1 MGGAKKKP
9 ARRILVT
16 CSRGV
21 TPYLREEIEGLG
33 YDVLSE
39 SSGGIETTGSLDD
52 TMNLNLQLR
61 TGQRVLLLLQEFR
74 VTDIQD
80 FYRKVRNI
88 SWEDHI
94 HEDGYVCVTSAV
106 DSLLINN
113 SRYANQKCKDA
124 IVDRIKEKRGRR
136 PDSGPEK
143 DGAVIFVYW
152 KGNRCSV
159 YLDTSG
165 EPLFKRGY
173 RVHSLTAPMQ
183 ETLAAAVV
191 SATGWDGQSSFINPM
206 CGSGTIAI
214 EAALR
219 AADRAPGLTRR
230 NFGFMHL
237 KGYDRERWHK
247 LRNKAQKKAKTTL
260 SHKIIATDKSAQAIK
275 AAKSN
280 AALAGVADLIEFRV
294 CDYADTPVS
303 VIPGVV
309 MFNPEYGER
318 MGTMSKLEDI
328 YRGIGDF
335 LKQKCS
341 GYKGY
346 IFTGN
351 LSLAKKIGLRSKR
364 RITFYSGKIECRLL
378 EYDLYEG
385 SRKGTTKTR

>member
-1 MGGAKKKP
+1 MSKLVKP
-9 ARRILVT
+9 EKSKILIT

-21 TPYLREEIEGLG
+21 GPYLKKEVEGLG
-33 YDVLSE
+33 YSVTSE
-39 SSGGIETTGSLDD
+39 TASGVETLGALDD
-52 TMNLNLQLR
+52 AMKFNLHIR
-61 TGQRVLLLLQEFR
+61 TGQRVLLLLNEFR
-74 VTDIQD
+74 IKDIQD
-80 FYRKVRNI
+80 FYRKVKNI
-88 SWEDHI
+88 RWEDHI
-94 HEDGYVCVTSAV
+94 HEDGYICVTSAV
-106 DSLLINN
+106 DSPLINN

-124 IVDRIKEKRGRR
+124 IVDRIKEERGSR

-143 DGAVIFVYW
+143 DRIVIFIHW
-152 KGNRCSV
+152 KGNKCSV

-173 RVHSLTAPMQ
+173 REISLTAPMQ

-191 SATGWDGQSSFINPM
+191 SATDWDGRSSFINPM
-206 CGSGTIAI
+206 CGSGTLAI
-214 EAALR
+214 EAALK
-219 AADRAPGLTRR
+219 ASDKAPGITRN

-237 KGYDRERWHK
+237 KGFDKVMWNK
-247 LRNKAQKKAKTTL
+247 LRSHAEKRSKTSL
-260 SHKIIATDKSAQAIK
+260 PHKIIASDKSHQAIK

-280 AALAGVADLIEFRV
+280 AARAGVTNLIDFRV

-303 VIPGVV
+303 VIPGIV
-309 MFNPEYGER
+309 MMNPEYGER
-318 MGTMSKLEDI
+318 MGTLSKLEET
-328 YRGIGDF
+328 YRGMGDF

-351 LSLAKKIGLRSKR
+351 LGLAKKIGLRTSQ

-385 SRKGTTKTR
+385 SRKRAKSSR